1 MSDAVVDELLIGA
14 SPYGIRAAAVAGGR
28 PAAFFIESCARPS
41 RIGDVHVARPRGA
54 MTGIDACIVDIGG
67 GEEAFLPGAGAFGSD
82 GAPPI
87 VQIVCDAYEGKR
99 ARVTRKPVLAGR
111 YTVFRPGGPGEQGGP
126 GGPGGH
132 GVAVSRRLRDPQVRR
147 ALRAAL
153 DGSDALG
160 GSLTIRAAAAA
171 RPDAVADAAA
181 RLAARWQEIATHAR
195 RDRTP
200 RRLWHGGGLL
210 GRLLRD
216 VAPPATA
223 RIVIDDE
230 AVLARA
236 RTLAAGEAPD
246 LAAALASSAGDGPPA
261 AALFERHDC
270 AGRLAAAL
278 DPVVVLPGGARLTIE
293 ETRAL
298 SAIDVDTGQAADA
311 AAAETAAAVGREIVL
326 RNLAGLIAIDF
337 AGRGNARHREVQLAA
352 LRRALERDRTPHRVL
367 GVTAGGLVEVNR
379 QRLGPSLRQ
388 ALTEA
393 TDGAFAG
400 RRLRLEAAAHEAA
413 DAARRETASGARA
426 LTLRAAPALLEAL
439 AAPGEGVLERWLGV
453 RLTLVPEPAR
463 PHGRFTLERGSV
475 AATGS
480 RRGRCSTR

>member
-1 MSDAVVDELLIGA
+1 MSGAVVDELLIGA
-14 SPYGIRAAAVAGGR
+14 SPYGIRAAAVADGR
-28 PAAFFIESCARPS
+28 PAAFFMESCARPS
-41 RIGDVHVARPRGA
+41 RIGDVHVVRPLGR

-67 GEEAFLPGAGAFGSD
+67 GEEAFLPGAGAFASD
-82 GAPPI
+82 AAPAI
-87 VQIVCDAYEGKR
+87 VQIVCDPYEGKR
-99 ARVTRKPVLAGR
+99 ARVTRTPVLAGR
-111 YTVFRPGGPGEQGGP
+111 YAAFRPGGQG
-126 GGPGGH
+126 
-132 GVAVSRRLRDPQVRR
+132 VSVSRRLRDPQVRR

-153 DGSDALG
+153 DGSAAPG
-160 GSLTIRAAAAA
+160 GSLTVRAAAAA
-171 RPDAVADAAA
+171 RPEAVPDAAA
-181 RLAARWQEIATHAR
+181 ALAARWQEIAAHAQ

-216 VAPPATA
+216 VASPATA
-223 RIVIDDE
+223 RIAIDDE

-298 SAIDVDTGQAADA
+298 SAIDVDTGQADGV
-311 AAAETAAAVGREIVL
+311 AAETAEAAGREIVL
-326 RNLAGLIAIDF
+326 RNLGGLIAIDF
-337 AGRGNARHREVQLAA
+337 AGRGAAQRRAVQLAA
-352 LRRALERDRTPHRVL
+352 LRRALEGDRVPHRVL
-367 GVTAGGLVEVNR
+367 GVTAGGVVEVNR
-379 QRLGPSLRQ
+379 QRLGPSLRE
-388 ALTEA
+388 ALTEPA
-393 TDGAFAG
+393 DGTFAG

-426 LTLRAAPALLEAL
+426 LTLRAAPALLAVL
-439 AAPGEGVLERWLGV
+439 AAPGEDVLARWLGCA
-453 RLTLVPEPAR
+453 LALCPDTAQ
-463 PHGRFTLERGSV
+463 PHGRFIIEQNVRV
-475 AATGS
+475 PTGA
-480 RRGRCSTR
+480 CSTR

>member
-1 MSDAVVDELLIGA
+1 MGDELLITA
-14 SPYGIRAAAVAGGR
+14 SPYAMQAAAVAGGR
-28 PAAFFIESCARPS
+28 PVSFFIEWTATPS
-41 RIGDVHVARPRGA
+41 RIGDVHVARPRGT

-67 GEEAFLPGAGAFGSD
+67 GEEAFLPGAGAFAAD

-111 YTVFRPGGPGEQGGP
+111 YAVFRPGGRGLTF
-126 GGPGGH
+126 
-132 GVAVSRRLRDPQVRR
+132 SRRLRDKLAKR
-147 ALRAAL
+147 ALAEAL
-153 DGSDALG
+153 DGIDIPS

-171 RPDAVADAAA
+171 RPDAVPDAAA
-181 RLAARWQEIATHAR
+181 ALAARWQEIAADAQ

-216 VAPPATA
+216 VAPPATV

-246 LAAALASSAGDGPPA
+246 LAAALASGAGDGPPA

-293 ETRAL
+293 ETCAL
-298 SAIDVDTGQAADA
+298 SAIDVDTSQADGS
-311 AAAETAAAVGREIVL
+311 AAETAEAAGREIVL
-326 RNLAGLIAIDF
+326 RNLGGLIAIDF
-337 AGRGNARHREVQLAA
+337 AGRGAPQRRAVQLAA
-352 LRRALERDRTPHRVL
+352 LRRALAGDRVPHRVL
-367 GVTAGGLVEVNR
+367 GVTAGGVVEVNR
-379 QRLGPSLRQ
+379 QRFGPSLRE
-388 ALTEA
+388 ALTEPA
-393 TDGAFAG
+393 DGAFAG

-463 PHGRFTLERGSV
+463 PHGRFAIERGSV
-475 AATGS
+475 AAAGS